1 MVFFISVVKI
11 YGDTADGVIIFFL
24 LFLYGLSIIT
34 LSFVFTSFF
43 NQATDA
49 ILFGF
54 RAIIILSV
62 PNYIHFN
69 MDTSVGVKWLTSLLS
84 PVALGLG
91 LVEVCALRA
100 LINFCR
106 PLGCTKMQSFCF
118 FCFGCLPVYF
128 ILIFV

>member
-1 MVFFISVVKI
+1 MVKI

-24 LFLYGLSIIT
+24 LFLYGLSIIA

-100 LINFCR
+100 LINLCS
-106 PLGCTKMQSFCF
+106 T
-118 FCFGCLPVYF
+118 FGV
-128 ILIFV
+128 